1 MNIEINMPNEVEEAL
16 NILNSNGFESYIVG
30 GCVRDSIL
38 GAVPSD
44 WDITTSANPDEISL
58 CFQDYRTIETGLK
71 HGTVTVV
78 INRMQ
83 LEITTYRIDGKYS
96 DNRRPDTVLF
106 TDKISMDL
114 KRRDFTVNALAY
126 NHDGIVD
133 LFGGINDIEK
143 KTIKCVGVPDERFKE
158 DGLRILRAIR
168 FASVLCFNIEEN
180 TSKSIHENKN
190 LLNNISSERIN
201 NEFCKLVLGRNFY
214 KTMLEYKDVI
224 EVFLPETRKI
234 SKETWK
240 QKINSMAMVPND
252 LILKITLL
260 FHKIDDVEN
269 ILIGLKND
277 NATIKNVKLL
287 TLNIDEEV
295 LPTPINVKKWLN
307 KIGYEKLNQLLDVKK
322 AVMKSFDAE
331 NKTGLENLLKAEL
344 LMNEAVEQKQC
355 FSLKTLDINGKD
367 LIEAGVPEG
376 EQLGE
381 ILNEILDKVIE
392 GKLENQKSVL
402 IDYIKFSKKFDK
414 K

>member
-16 NILNSNGFESYIVG
+16 SILNSNGFEAYIVG

-44 WDITTSANPDEISL
+44 WDITTSANPDEISH

-106 TDKISMDL
+106 TNKISMDL

-126 NHDGIVD
+126 NHDGIVN
-133 LFGGINDIEK
+133 LFDGINDIEK
-143 KTIKCVGVPDERFKE
+143 KIIKCVGVPDERFKE

-168 FASVLCFNIEEN
+168 FASVLGFNIEED
-180 TSKSIHENKN
+180 TLKSIHENKN

-201 NEFCKLVLGRNFY
+201 NEFCKLVLGSNFY
-214 KTMLEYKDVI
+214 KTMMEYKDVI

-234 SKETWK
+234 SKETWTRK
-240 QKINSMAMVPND
+240 LNSMAMVPDD
-252 LILKITLL
+252 LILKFTLL
-260 FHKIDDVEN
+260 FYKIDDVEN
-269 ILIGLKND
+269 ILMGLKND
-277 NATIKNVKLL
+277 NSTIKNVRLL
-287 TLNIDEEV
+287 TLNIDEEI
-295 LPTPINVKKWLN
+295 LPSPINVKKWLN

-322 AVMKSFDAE
+322 AVMKSFDTE
-331 NKTGLENLLKAEL
+331 NKTGLENLLKAEF
-344 LMNEAVEQKQC
+344 LMNEAVEQRQC

-402 IDYIKFSKKFDK
+402 IDYIKFSKKFSK